1 MSTEATKS
9 RSEIRLLDY
18 AITLPV
24 VGALGLVAGAIGAG
38 IPVLEALPG
47 MLILLVISFIGIVVT
62 RYAPF
67 RLPAVAWVT
76 LVAMVVTLPW
86 TPGST
91 WIVEQLEN
99 VDFLAL
105 ATAVLAY
112 AGLAI
117 DRREVEMFKRSG
129 WKFVVI
135 AVFVFAGTFLGSA
148 AVAELVLRIQGI
160 I

>member
-1 MSTEATKS
+1 MSTEATQS
-9 RSEIRLLDY
+9 RSEIRLPDY
-18 AITLPV
+18 VITLPV
-24 VGALGLVAGAIGAG
+24 VGVLGLVAGAIGAD

-91 WIVEQLEN
+91 WIVAQLEN

-117 DRREVEMFKRSG
+117 DRREVEMFKQSG

-135 AVFVFAGTFLGSA
+135 ALFVFVGTFLGSA
-148 AVAELVLRIQGI
+148 AVAELVLQIQGI

>member
-1 MSTEATKS
+1 VASPYP
-9 RSEIRLLDY
+9 RSPGREC
-18 AITLPV
+18 LP
-24 VGALGLVAGAIGAG
+24 
-38 IPVLEALPG
+38 
-47 MLILLVISFIGIVVT
+47 
-62 RYAPF
+62 
-67 RLPAVAWVT
+67 
-76 LVAMVVTLPW
+76 
-86 TPGST
+86 PGST
-91 WIVEQLEN
+91 WVVEQLEN